1 MDKAKLKKIFKDYPF
16 LWAIKKDWHV
26 DDEEIK
32 VESPDEE
39 LFQATHFFD
48 KPTPPCYLKSI
59 IWIYVIGS
67 NSLKVTR
74 VVAKEGTK
82 LGEAIL
88 SEIIPEIGDEIE
100 IIVIVRDMGGTL
112 IIKPPKN
119 ISFNDFIA
127 NALKN
132 KK

>member
-1 MDKAKLKKIFKDYPF
+1 MDKEKLEKIFKDYPF
-16 LWAIKKDWHV
+16 LWAIKKNWYI

-32 VESPDEE
+32 VESSDEE
-39 LFQATHFFD
+39 LFQATHFFNV
-48 KPTPPCYLKSI
+48 PTPPCYLKSI
-59 IWIYVIGS
+59 IWIYVTGS
-67 NSLKVTR
+67 NSFKVTK

-127 NALKN
+127 NALENEK
-132 KK
+132 